1 MPSRVRSLRRSTS
14 NSAKVARMLK
24 EHLAHRV
31 GGVVEGAAEGE
42 LYAAFD
48 EGVADVPGV
57 GHRAGEPVQFRDD
70 ESVMASL
77 GVQNGRSM
85 PNQWS
90 ALVSRTCVEPAMC
103 NTCGGTRRV
112 GD

>member
-1 MPSRVRSLRRSTS
+1 
-14 NSAKVARMLK
+14 MLK

-42 LYAAFD
+42 LYAVD
-48 EGVADVPGV
+48 EGVADLPVV
-57 GHRAGEPVQFRDD
+57 GHRAGEPVGFRDD

-77 GVQNGRSM
+77 AVQNGRSI

-90 ALVSRTCVEPAMC
+90 APVSRTCVEPAMC
-103 NTCGGTRRV
+103 NTCGGTGRV